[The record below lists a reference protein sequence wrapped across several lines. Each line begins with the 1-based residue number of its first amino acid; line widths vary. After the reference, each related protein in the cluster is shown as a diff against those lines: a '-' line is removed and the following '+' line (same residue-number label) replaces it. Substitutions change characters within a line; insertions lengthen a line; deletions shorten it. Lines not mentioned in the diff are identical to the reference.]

1 MKGLC
6 LRMDSHFYEWSGTF
20 SGFRGL
26 ENSGNEEFKN
36 GKFRG
41 ERPAVHTQE
50 KLTQAPPPLL
60 PPFPSFPPP
69 PPRVDTAIE
78 NLDTINFLI
87 YQRQNWRCRNHN
99 LPSKKKKKFRSRLH
113 TFYSFCITWYS
124 SLSPEG
130 AMYVNVSWT
139 VRTQCVRRQTEST
152 APSVTQVAYNN
163 SRYSFPYKKKFQEL
177 RSSMNGNEV
186 YIFGLLV
193 LELNRLYRDVWQN
206 KIIWCH

>member
-26 ENSGNEEFKN
+26 ENSMRNLKMESFAVRGQRYIPRKN
-36 GKFRG
+36 WLK
-41 ERPAVHTQE
+41 H
-50 KLTQAPPPLL
+50 PLL
-60 PPFPSFPPP
+60 RPPVPSFPPPP

-113 TFYSFCITWYS
+113 TFYSVSITWYS

-130 AMYVNVSWT
+130 AMHVNFSWT
-139 VRTQCVRRQTEST
+139 VKTQCVRRQTEST

>member
-87 YQRQNWRCRNHN
+87 YQRQN
-99 LPSKKKKKFRSRLH
+99 
-113 TFYSFCITWYS
+113 
-124 SLSPEG
+124 
-130 AMYVNVSWT
+130 
-139 VRTQCVRRQTEST
+139 
-152 APSVTQVAYNN
+152 
-163 SRYSFPYKKKFQEL
+163 
-177 RSSMNGNEV
+177 
-186 YIFGLLV
+186 
-193 LELNRLYRDVWQN
+193 
-206 KIIWCH
+206 